1 MSGFSVDGIKS
12 AINIDFDFELSN
24 DVFLH
29 VIRTSTTF
37 PLCPQDATR
46 TTEKDVLIPE
56 KYIFTRKTHTNVRV
70 AR

>member
-1 MSGFSVDGIKS
+1 MASITT
-12 AINIDFDFELSN
+12 INIDFDFELSN

-56 KYIFTRKTHTNVRV
+56 KYNIFTRKTHINVRV

>member
-37 PLCPQDATR
+37 PQDATR
-46 TTEKDVLIPE
+46 TTEKDVLDS
-56 KYIFTRKTHTNVRV
+56 
-70 AR
+70 